1 MFFKFWRVKQLLKMF
16 RLQIPKSLV
25 YIQDVEFTKGRERP
39 LKMDILRSRTLPAQ
53 PMPGLVWI
61 HGGAWREGNKEEG
74 FKPLLPFARQGY
86 LCASIE
92 YRLSHEAIFPAQI
105 EDCKCAIRFLRAH
118 AKEFHLDCDRIG
130 VWGRS
135 AGGHLAALLGTT
147 HHVKELEGDGGWEN
161 FSSRVQAVCDW
172 FGPTDF
178 LKIDDFP
185 RKVKHSAADAPEAL
199 LIGGPVWQ
207 HQEKAVKAN
216 PIAYVTKDAPPFLI
230 VHADDDLIVP
240 LNQSQ
245 LLFEALQQAGVEV
258 ALEIVRGGGHG
269 KNFDSPSLLKNL
281 KNFFARHLY

>member
-1 MFFKFWRVKQLLKMF
+1 
-16 RLQIPKSLV
+16 LV
-25 YIQDVEFTKGRERP
+25 YQRDIVFTQGRNRP
-39 LKMDILRSRTLPAQ
+39 LKLDILHSRILPEK

-61 HGGAWREGNKEEG
+61 HGGAWLEGSKEQGIEL
-74 FKPLLPFARQGY
+74 LLPFAQQGY

-118 AKEFHLDCDRIG
+118 AQEFHLNSDRIG

-147 HHVKELEGDGGWEN
+147 HDREELEGEGGWEN

-178 LKIDDFP
+178 LRINDFP
-185 RKVKHSAADAPEAL
+185 RKISHGAADAPEAL
-199 LIGGPVWQ
+199 LIGGLVAENP
-207 HQEKAVKAN
+207 EKAARAN
-216 PIAYVTKDAPPFLI
+216 PIAYVTKDAPPFAI
-230 VHADDDLIVP
+230 FHADDDFIVS

-245 LLFEALQQAGVEV
+245 LLFEALRQAGVEV
-258 ALEIVRGGGHG
+258 SLEIVKGGGHG
-269 KNFDSPSLLKNL
+269 KKFDFPLLLAKL
-281 KNFFARHLY
+281 ENFFSRHLQ